1 MKIDLIKAED
11 FCEIITDNLEKDG
24 IKRGQRVMIVGSR
37 ALPVSE
43 EDPYTQRVKFFANIL
58 TNAETMEFDPRL
70 FLLDPRSVQKL
81 KKREYDKL
89 KARFQAIVD
98 AMEGEPDAAIN

>member
-11 FCEIITDNLEKDG
+11 FCEIVSDNLEKDG

-37 ALPVSE
+37 ALPISE

-58 TNAETMEFDPRL
+58 IDAKTMEFDPRL

-81 KKREYDKL
+81 KKKEYDKL
-89 KARFQAIVD
+89 KTRFQAIVD